1 MSEFVEMTPA
11 NIWFGVAVIGVFV
24 TIFVLGY
31 FMKHDLLVKDIATLI
46 VGILWWKLVQYEV
59 ITLTSLGAV
68 LLIFLGG
75 SGISREIAR
84 KRANPQD

>member
-11 NIWFGVAVIGVFV
+11 NIWFGVTVVGIFV

-31 FMKHDLLVKDIATLI
+31 FTNILKHDLLVKDITTFI

-75 SGISREIAR
+75 SGIAR
-84 KRANPQD
+84 NCKKEG